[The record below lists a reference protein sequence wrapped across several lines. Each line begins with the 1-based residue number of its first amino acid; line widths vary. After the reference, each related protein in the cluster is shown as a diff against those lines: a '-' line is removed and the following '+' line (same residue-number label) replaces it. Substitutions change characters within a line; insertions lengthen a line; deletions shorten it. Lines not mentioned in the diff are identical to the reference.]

1 MEPNVEV
8 LIGFG
13 LFALSE
19 LIGMSKYKE
28 NSVIQAVL
36 RVGSEVFPYELKRRD
51 KKRNRPRD
59 RHGRFLPEDEN

>member
-1 MEPNVEV
+1 MLEEHAEV

-28 NSVIQAVL
+28 NSVLEAL
-36 RVGSEVFPYELKRRD
+36 LHGASSVFPY
-51 KKRNRPRD
+51 
-59 RHGRFLPEDEN
+59 

>member
-1 MEPNVEV
+1 MLEEHAEV

-28 NSVIQAVL
+28 NSVLQAL
-36 RVGSEVFPYELKRRD
+36 LHGASSAFPYELKHKA
-51 KKRNRPRD
+51 KKKARPRD
-59 RHGRFLPEDEN
+59 RHGRFLPED